1 MKEQNTKDIQSN
13 IFMLYIKIFA
23 WCTILVSIGYYNDLY
38 LKTQFM
44 SKFFSMAEL
53 ITYMGGAFI
62 IFIISDESKKNLN
75 KLQKFSLY
83 FMLSASLLQM
93 ILFQNHFLLTFAIIF
108 LASFPAL
115 IVLLTIRKKELK
127 LINMPFFFIFSFLFS
142 IIFNGKFVFL
152 NNIINLPTVLNSII
166 EIILFALPT
175 IYFLCTMDYY
185 LKFKTPKVRFYTV
198 LFSILC
204 LINIFMLLIKIQ
216 QGVVISDNLFWYFR
230 LSILALAVYIAY
242 KQKDDFIR
250 LIKGNS
256 KLIKGNTK
264 HEE

>member
-13 IFMLYIKIFA
+13 IFMIYIKIFA
-23 WCTILVSIGYYNDLY
+23 WCIIISSIGWYNYLY
-38 LKTQFM
+38 QIETQFI
-44 SKFFSMAEL
+44 SEFSYMGHL
-53 ITYMGGAFI
+53 IAYMGGAFI

-83 FMLSASLLQM
+83 FMLSAGLLEVIFAINYSLLPAV
-93 ILFQNHFLLTFAIIF
+93 IGLLA
-108 LASFPAL
+108 LFPAF
-115 IVLLTIRKKELK
+115 IVFLTIRKKELK
-127 LINMPFFFIFSFLFS
+127 LINMPFFFIFSFFFS

-152 NNIINLPTVLNSII
+152 GDIINLPTALHHII
-166 EIILFALPT
+166 EIILFTLPT

-204 LINIFMLLIKIQ
+204 LINIFMLLIKMH
-216 QGVVISDNLFWYFR
+216 GVAISDNLFWYFR
-230 LSILALAVYIAY
+230 LSILASAVYIAY

-250 LIKGNS
+250 LIKGN
-256 KLIKGNTK
+256 TK

>member
-1 MKEQNTKDIQSN
+1 MKEQNTKEIQSN

-23 WCTILVSIGYYNDLY
+23 WCTLISSIGWYCYLY
-38 LKTQFM
+38 QIETQFIG
-44 SKFFSMAEL
+44 KFSSMAHL
-53 ITYMGGAFI
+53 FIHMGGAFI

-83 FMLSASLLQM
+83 FMLSVFLLEVILVENHSLLSAV
-93 ILFQNHFLLTFAIIF
+93 IGLLA
-108 LASFPAL
+108 LFPAL

-127 LINMPFFFIFSFLFS
+127 LINMPFFFIFSFFFS

-152 NNIINLPTVLNSII
+152 GDIINLPTALHNII
-166 EIILFALPT
+166 KIVLFALPT

-204 LINIFMLLIKIQ
+204 LINILMPVIKKN
-216 QGVVISDNLFWYFR
+216 GVSVNLFGYFR
-230 LSILALAVYIAY
+230 LSILALAIYIAY